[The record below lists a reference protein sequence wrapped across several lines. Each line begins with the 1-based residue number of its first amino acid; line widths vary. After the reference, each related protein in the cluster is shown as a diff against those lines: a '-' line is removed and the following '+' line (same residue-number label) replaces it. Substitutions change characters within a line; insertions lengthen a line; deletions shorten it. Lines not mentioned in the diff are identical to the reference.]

1 MGNVC
6 RLLAGKGSTWA
17 YAIMSGVLAFV
28 PEEVFKYGFLPCE
41 WEDIAIVIVNRV
53 LLFFIIFTVSNI
65 IYYCY
70 HKYRRSVTLSDRT
83 TTIKV
88 GYGDIFGIKEGK
100 KVINFDECFTTTV
113 GTRPEDIKP
122 TSVCGQYLINY
133 PIDDIQMQ
141 SLIRSSGLKPVGK
154 SQYKGKDKYTLGSII
169 RRDAHLL
176 MAFARLDKNGLGYLT
191 YEDYLKT
198 LNYLWVQIDQFHGTD
213 DVYLPVLGSRITRFD
228 KELTQQELLDIMIA
242 SYRLSPKKLHKPN
255 VLHIVCQKRE
265 GFSINN
271 VFGLE

>member
-1 MGNVC
+1 MSNIC

-41 WEDIAIVIVNRV
+41 WANISIVIVNRV

-113 GTRPEDIKP
+113 GTRPEEIKP
-122 TSVCGQYLINY
+122 ESVCGKYLLKY
-133 PIDDIQMQ
+133 PIEDIQPILDQ
-141 SLIRSSGLKPVGK
+141 AGVKPKGK
-154 SQYKGKDKYTLGSII
+154 SKFGNKDSYEPGILVPK
-169 RRDAHLL
+169 DDFFL
-176 MAFARLDKNGLGYLT
+176 MAFAKLDKNGLGRHTYVSYL
-191 YEDYLKT
+191 ECLDK
-198 LNYLWVQIDQFHGTD
+198 LWEQIDLYHGTD

-271 VFGLE
+271 VFGFE